1 MHPQRDQPAVPHPDV
16 VAADPEHQ
24 FGGGGADREAVEA
37 RRAEGVAE
45 FVEDGVVVVGD
56 AETGVPDQQGG
67 LPDGFGH
74 QYRVVVPV
82 AGQPVEAVQPGP
94 LGAQQEVVRTGGLPA
109 GDEYF
114 GDRGAVDQLTG
125 DGPFV
130 EVVAALAR
138 LAGARVGI
146 RSVAVHRGEHWHDWP
161 HSRVSVGRPYG
172 RPAQNIQ
179 ATRFLLPPRGSRRC
193 APGGFTVPAFRPAV
207 TPGRAHPGPW
217 AGVGPLWTA
226 GAGQGLD

>member
-1 MHPQRDQPAVPHPDV
+1 MHPQRDQPPVPHPDV

-24 FGGGGADREAVEA
+24 LGGGGADREAVEA
-37 RRAEGVAE
+37 GRAEGVAE
-45 FVEDGVVVVGD
+45 FVEYGVVVVGHT
-56 AETGVPDQQGG
+56 ETGVPDQQGG

-74 QYRVVVPV
+74 QHRVVVPV

-114 GDRGAVDQLTG
+114 GDGGAVDQLAG

-130 EVVAALAR
+130 EVVAARAR
-138 LAGARVGI
+138 LAGAGVGI

-161 HSRVSVGRPYG
+161 HSRVSVGRPYW

-179 ATRFLLPPRGSRRC
+179 ATRFLLPPRGSRRR

-207 TPGRAHPGPW
+207 TPWAARPGPW